1 VNGIDFGRVAVLVVF
16 VFNGLL
22 MLSLIVGKGVHRR
35 RIKSHERRRVAY
47 LTLLSRQLAAPDR
60 SVEMGSSIAGDPAFL
75 DALIDIRTSVVGSES
90 DELSW
95 IVGRHGV
102 METYARR
109 LERRFPVTPRL
120 NAAVALAEVADESW
134 APLLMDHLGDREP
147 EIRIQAARGLAR
159 VKWTPAIDAIVERFG
174 VETPWVR
181 TRFEDTLLTFGSKA
195 TWPLVA
201 YVRVNHKFDSS
212 GPAAA
217 IRTIGRIGDRDAVQ
231 SLIAILQSSQDPE
244 IQIAAIEAL
253 GILGVPLAMPSLE
266 RTFLSDDW
274 RLRAKTAT
282 ALAMIA
288 EREAI
293 PILTTGLEDPNWWVR
308 RNSAAGLAR
317 HREGIR
323 NLHKAIQSTD
333 PFARDAA
340 AEALADVGE
349 VIAARERI
357 DAGSA
362 TVDDVELIRFIE
374 SELAVKA

>member
-1 VNGIDFGRVAVLVVF
+1 MNGIDFGRVAVLVVF
-16 VFNGLL
+16 ILNGLL

-35 RIKSHERRRVAY
+35 RIESHERRRVAY

-75 DALIDIRTSVVGSES
+75 DALIDIRTSVVASES

-120 NAAVALAEVADESW
+120 NAAVALAEVADDSW
-134 APLLMDHLGDREP
+134 ATLLMDHLGDREP

-159 VKWTPAIDAIVERFG
+159 MKWTPAIDAIVDRFG
-174 VETPWVR
+174 IETPWVR

-231 SLIAILQSSQDPE
+231 SLIAVLRASQDPE

-253 GILGVPLAMPSLE
+253 GILGVPLAMTSLE
-266 RTFLSDDW
+266 RMFLSDDW
-274 RLRAKTAT
+274 RLRAKAAT

-293 PILTTGLEDPNWWVR
+293 PILATGLMDPNWWVR

-317 HREGIR
+317 HPEGIR
-323 NLHKAIQSTD
+323 NLHRAIQSAD

-357 DAGSA
+357 DGGSA
-362 TVDDVELIRFIE
+362 TFEDVELIRFIE
-374 SELAVKA
+374 SELAVKT